1 MKKVICLALC
11 VLLLTPVSANA
22 ATTNEIVPENEAIQ
36 QQLNHFQDLTTT
48 EVRNILL
55 PNILV
60 SSDDSFEVSLSPDI
74 SVETVAQLPKY
85 NDGLIANL
93 NTDTEITSSYSLHS
107 ENDTVLDNLLSISNI
122 SVLSP
127 STSVNN
133 TIIAVDDID
142 IETSLFENQG
152 GLGVIYSMNGNIYLM

>member
-36 QQLNHFQDLTTT
+36 QQLNHFQELTTT

-60 SSDDSFEVSLSPDI
+60 SSDVSAPTC
-74 SVETVAQLPKY
+74 VP
-85 NDGLIANL
+85 
-93 NTDTEITSSYSLHS
+93 
-107 ENDTVLDNLLSISNI
+107 LLS
-122 SVLSP
+122 
-127 STSVNN
+127 
-133 TIIAVDDID
+133 
-142 IETSLFENQG
+142 
-152 GLGVIYSMNGNIYLM
+152 